1 MEVGQSEVILR
12 TGKQASRRAVQ
23 FALQALLALFGKL
36 KFISTYSN
44 SNKCKSIAFICVMI
58 ILSIADTQEAPKSLS
73 LDSGSSM
80 ESLASVAH
88 TEKNL
93 VERPRLGGA
102 FASYVR
108 HRGEPDGK
116 TMEPPNVLIPAR
128 QPCQNGG
135 GIHKYLSRQ
144 NARIHFSLF
153 QILKD

>member
-1 MEVGQSEVILR
+1 
-12 TGKQASRRAVQ
+12 
-23 FALQALLALFGKL
+23 
-36 KFISTYSN
+36 
-44 SNKCKSIAFICVMI
+44 
-58 ILSIADTQEAPKSLS
+58 
-73 LDSGSSM
+73 M

-116 TMEPPNVLIPAR
+116 TMEPPNVLIPASR

-135 GIHKYLSRQ
+135 GIYKYILKLDR
-144 NARIHFSLF
+144 AFKLIFYLF
-153 QILKD
+153 QILKDDSYNCRKFYTRIKYIL

>member
-1 MEVGQSEVILR
+1 MYIL
-12 TGKQASRRAVQ
+12 
-23 FALQALLALFGKL
+23 L
-36 KFISTYSN
+36 
-44 SNKCKSIAFICVMI
+44 I
-58 ILSIADTQEAPKSLS
+58 IDTQEAPKSLS

-116 TMEPPNVLIPAR
+116 TMEPPNVLIPASR

-135 GIHKYLSRQ
+135 GIYTYLKLKKYRAPEFTFSNIKRL
-144 NARIHFSLF
+144 RIIDENTGIYTGIKY
-153 QILKD
+153 ILYRNFI

>member
-1 MEVGQSEVILR
+1 
-12 TGKQASRRAVQ
+12 
-23 FALQALLALFGKL
+23 
-36 KFISTYSN
+36 
-44 SNKCKSIAFICVMI
+44 
-58 ILSIADTQEAPKSLS
+58 
-73 LDSGSSM
+73 M

-116 TMEPPNVLIPAR
+116 TMEPPNVLIPASR

-135 GIHKYLSRQ
+135 GIKYLKLQDVAPELTLCLSQ
-144 NARIHFSLF
+144 L
-153 QILKD
+153 LKDSPYLAQKFNIMFECSR

>member
-1 MEVGQSEVILR
+1 MCV
-12 TGKQASRRAVQ
+12 
-23 FALQALLALFGKL
+23 LL
-36 KFISTYSN
+36 
-44 SNKCKSIAFICVMI
+44 
-58 ILSIADTQEAPKSLS
+58 IADTQEAPKSLS

-116 TMEPPNVLIPAR
+116 TMEPPNVLIPASR

-135 GIHKYLSRQ
+135 GKYLKATKDTTRLD
-144 NARIHFSLF
+144 SLF
-153 QILKD
+153 FSIIKRRFTQSARVSYKNQLYFI

>member
-1 MEVGQSEVILR
+1 MQLSIHN
-12 TGKQASRRAVQ
+12 
-23 FALQALLALFGKL
+23 
-36 KFISTYSN
+36 N
-44 SNKCKSIAFICVMI
+44 SNKCKLNVFVYMC
-58 ILSIADTQEAPKSLS
+58 ILSITDTQEAPKSLS
-73 LDSGSSM
+73 LDSGSSL

-116 TMEPPNVLIPAR
+116 TMEPPNVLIPASR

-135 GIHKYLSRQ
+135 GITYLKVTRCSTRIESLSFSIIKRFAISR
-144 NARIHFSLF
+144 AEI
-153 QILKD
+153 

>member
-1 MEVGQSEVILR
+1 M
-12 TGKQASRRAVQ
+12 
-23 FALQALLALFGKL
+23 
-36 KFISTYSN
+36 
-44 SNKCKSIAFICVMI
+44 CI
-58 ILSIADTQEAPKSLS
+58 ISIADTQEAPKSLS

-116 TMEPPNVLIPAR
+116 TMEPPNVLIPASR

-135 GIHKYLSRQ
+135 GIHKYLEITRQ
-144 NARIHFSLF
+144 NTRIEYFLSFSNINDSHTF
-153 QILKD
+153 TQGSNISFFHKEFHKIYMSYAKI

>member
-1 MEVGQSEVILR
+1 M
-12 TGKQASRRAVQ
+12 
-23 FALQALLALFGKL
+23 
-36 KFISTYSN
+36 Y
-44 SNKCKSIAFICVMI
+44 

-116 TMEPPNVLIPAR
+116 TMEPPNVLIPASR

-135 GIHKYLSRQ
+135 GK
-144 NARIHFSLF
+144 N
-153 QILKD
+153 ILKLQTPELTVFFK

>member
-1 MEVGQSEVILR
+1 M
-12 TGKQASRRAVQ
+12 
-23 FALQALLALFGKL
+23 
-36 KFISTYSN
+36 
-44 SNKCKSIAFICVMI
+44 CV
-58 ILSIADTQEAPKSLS
+58 LSIADTQEAPKSLS

-80 ESLASVAH
+80 ESLASVTH

-116 TMEPPNVLIPAR
+116 TMEPPNVLIPASR

-135 GIHKYLSRQ
+135 GMYIYVYMYICIYIYIYLKIIKQ
-144 NARIHFSLF
+144 NTRIDFLSVSNIKSNIF
-153 QILKD
+153 IRYI